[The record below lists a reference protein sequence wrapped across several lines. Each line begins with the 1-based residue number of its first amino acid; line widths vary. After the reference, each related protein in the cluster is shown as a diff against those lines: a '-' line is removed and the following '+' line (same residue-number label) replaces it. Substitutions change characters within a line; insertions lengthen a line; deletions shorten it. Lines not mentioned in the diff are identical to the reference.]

1 MTIPNTSFFHQF
13 GYEWILSSGSYIRLS
28 SDFYFFH
35 SICFSVSLCLS
46 LYPFTLVF
54 PPILFLYFFF
64 SLIYSLSLFSLSP
77 LSLLLFLLFHS
88 YLSCIII
95 FLISVLFLFFLFL
108 LIFLSFCYSTSFT
121 HKLLYYYYF
130 FSENQAPLSFLASNT
145 VVLFY
150 TSLFQPHLSAFIC
163 HSSICQ
169 RNLLSSL
176 TTSTV
181 VIFFYFNL
189 SSPVRIDVDNLG
201 TLWTELQSYSPIS
214 SNPLSPTHLLN
225 L

>member
-1 MTIPNTSFFHQF
+1 MHVIAYCLPSTVIGGRVERDTVPALKEAQSIGVERSVTWLLQSGWQIHALARRHVKE
-13 GYEWILSSGSYIRLS
+13 GHARSLALASLLSRRFLQ
-28 SDFYFFH
+28 
-35 SICFSVSLCLS
+35 LS
-46 LYPFTLVF
+46 LPNFLV
-54 PPILFLYFFF
+54 
-64 SLIYSLSLFSLSP
+64 
-77 LSLLLFLLFHS
+77 H
-88 YLSCIII
+88 
-95 FLISVLFLFFLFL
+95 
-108 LIFLSFCYSTSFT
+108 
-121 HKLLYYYYF
+121 F

-176 TTSTV
+176 TTSTI